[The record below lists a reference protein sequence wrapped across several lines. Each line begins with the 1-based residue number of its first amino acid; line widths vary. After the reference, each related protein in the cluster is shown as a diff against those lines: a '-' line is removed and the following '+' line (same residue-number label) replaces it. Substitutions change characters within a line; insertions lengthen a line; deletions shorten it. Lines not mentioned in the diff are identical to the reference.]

1 VSPAG
6 PAGNAPDRAGRAALA
21 GFAVLAVLLF
31 DPRLFTGG
39 DNVVYQLLARAL
51 AEGRGYVA
59 LHEPGE
65 PPHALYPPGYP
76 ALLAPV
82 VAAGGGVIGSKL
94 LSLASAAA
102 AVWLSARWLA
112 ARMEPGAAGGAA
124 RAAAL
129 ALLAT
134 NATLIA
140 YSHWM
145 LTEAPF
151 LAVSAGALLLAEREG
166 RRADWVFAALLAA
179 AGFLLRTAGFPLCV
193 AVAWAAWRRRGA
205 FAGAVSAAISGA
217 AVLAWTVRNAVVAP
231 DAPGYLDQFLQADP
245 YVPAEGVLTPA
256 SLSARLGENAA
267 AYAFLELPRTVWPFL
282 PGGGSPPAA
291 GVVLGAALLA
301 LLAAGALRQSAR
313 RGVRAGEVYAAL
325 YAVLLAVWAW
335 NGERFLLPLLPLVL
349 SYAALGGVSAVEA
362 AGRVIQRAH
371 RVRGGLPA
379 PPRRLV
385 AAALAV
391 LVLPNVAHAALRAPG
406 QLRVT
411 AAHLRG
417 DRLAGYDPLA
427 GAYFASAVWLGERAP
442 AGSIV
447 VSRKPQFTYWF
458 SGLQSV
464 LYPYAEP
471 DAIEAAV
478 REAGGDYLIF
488 DRLGLSA
495 EYYLRP
501 YLLAHLDR
509 WALIH
514 EEGAPPTL
522 VLARLP
528 DPARGPAAPRDAGPA
543 GAGGAPP
550 DARDDGGP
558 RATPAPPP

>member
-1 VSPAG
+1 VIPAG
-6 PAGNAPDRAGRAALA
+6 AAGTAPDRAGRLALG
-21 GFAVLAVLLF
+21 GFLLLGVLLF

-51 AEGRGYVA
+51 AEGRGYVT
-59 LHEPGE
+59 LYEPGE

-76 ALLAPV
+76 ALLAPL
-82 VAAGGGVIGSKL
+82 VAAGGGVLASKL
-94 LSLASAAA
+94 LSLAAAA
-102 AVWLSARWLA
+102 ASVWLSARWL
-112 ARMEPGAAGGAA
+112 RDRLEPGSGGAAA

-134 NATLIA
+134 SSTLLA

-151 LAVSAGALLLAEREG
+151 LAVSLGALILAERPDRPRG
-166 RRADWVFAALLAA
+166 WVWAALLAA
-179 AGFLLRTAGFPLCV
+179 FGFLLRTAGFPLCV

-205 FAGAVSAAISGA
+205 FAGAASAGISGL
-217 AVLAWTVRNAVVAP
+217 AVLLWTLRNAVVAP
-231 DAPGYLDQFLQADP
+231 GEPGYLDQLLQADP
-245 YVPAEGVLTPA
+245 YVPAEGALTFA
-256 SLSARLGENAA
+256 ALAARVGENAA

-282 PGGGSPPAA
+282 PGGGAPPTA
-291 GVVLGAALLA
+291 GIALGAALLA
-301 LLAAGALRQSAR
+301 LLIAGAWRQASR
-313 RGVRAGEVYAAL
+313 RGIGAGEVYAAL
-325 YAVLLAVWAW
+325 HACLLAVWAW
-335 NGERFLLPLLPLVL
+335 NGERFLLPILPLLL
-349 SYAALGGVSAVEA
+349 SYVALGGVSVAAVGERLIGRPTRTAGA
-362 AGRVIQRAH
+362 AA
-371 RVRGGLPA
+371 A
-379 PPRRLV
+379 APRRIV

-391 LVLPNVAHAALRAPG
+391 LVLPNAAFAAVRVPE

-427 GAYFASAVWLGERAP
+427 RAYFASAVWLGERAP
-442 AGSIV
+442 AGAVV

-458 SGLQSV
+458 SGLRSV
-464 LYPYAEP
+464 LYPYAAP
-471 DAIEAAV
+471 DSIEAGV

-501 YLLAHLDR
+501 YLLAYLDR

-514 EEGAPPTL
+514 EEGDPPTL

-528 DPARGPAAPRDAGPA
+528 APEAPPGPA
-543 GAGGAPP
+543 GEDPRAAPP
-550 DARDDGGP
+550 GAGRG
-558 RATPAPPP
+558 RAPGRSP